1 MEDSKAAVTSAH
13 SDFPSLLST
22 LPPRRRS
29 PTPASYRDSCLS
41 LINAW
46 HLVQRE
52 RGDGGWGGSS
62 EWVRHS
68 GRDGEKQKKKKKAA
82 WIQEMGGFWQ
92 RSPPTRREGWE
103 LEDEVSLWPRFQDT
117 EPEEAETH
125 PTWTPSPSHAHP
137 STSVK
142 TITER
147 RGAPSG
153 DGSTPS
159 SDSLLLQLSSCLQRC
174 PSNLW
179 KSLER
184 ELRECWGCLD
194 KLLLWS
200 RLQMDSGSDHL
211 LGWQQ
216 RTPRWD
222 DGRASVDNKCRDLG
236 IFRWIPNSI
245 KSRCLFKK
253 RAP

>member
-22 LPPRRRS
+22 PPPRRRS

-52 RGDGGWGGSS
+52 RGDMGGRGVGVGSS
-62 EWVRHS
+62 EWVRHI
-68 GRDGEKQKKKKKAA
+68 GRDGEKQKKKAA

-117 EPEEAETH
+117 QPEEAETY
-125 PTWTPSPSHAHP
+125 PMWTPSPSHAHP

-142 TITER
+142 TITEERGPVWGRFHPVVR
-147 RGAPSG
+147 RLRTPCCCSSAAVCSAAPLTPGHSWKGNLGNAGAVWINFCFG
-153 DGSTPS
+153 ADS
-159 SDSLLLQLSSCLQRC
+159 SWILDPIICWDDS
-174 PSNLW
+174 
-179 KSLER
+179 R
-184 ELRECWGCLD
+184 ELPGGMTAEHLRTIRAATSPSKWV
-194 KLLLWS
+194 
-200 RLQMDSGSDHL
+200 SDES
-211 LGWQQ
+211 
-216 RTPRWD
+216 PI
-222 DGRASVDNKCRDLG
+222 A
-236 IFRWIPNSI
+236 F
-245 KSRCLFKK
+245 F
-253 RAP
+253 

>member
-22 LPPRRRS
+22 LPPRCRS

-52 RGDGGWGGSS
+52 GVGGGLQ
-62 EWVRHS
+62 S
-68 GRDGEKQKKKKKAA
+68 GCGTSVETARSKKKAA

-92 RSPPTRREGWE
+92 RSAPTRREGWE
-103 LEDEVSLWPRFQDT
+103 FEDEVSLWPRFQDT
-117 EPEEAETH
+117 QPEEAETYS
-125 PTWTPSPSHAHP
+125 TWTPSPSRAHP

-153 DGSTPS
+153 NGSTP
-159 SDSLLLQLSSCLQRC
+159 LCTAFGL
-174 PSNLW
+174 PV
-179 KSLER
+179 
-184 ELRECWGCLD
+184 
-194 KLLLWS
+194 
-200 RLQMDSGSDHL
+200 
-211 LGWQQ
+211 
-216 RTPRWD
+216 
-222 DGRASVDNKCRDLG
+222 A
-236 IFRWIPNSI
+236 
-245 KSRCLFKK
+245 
-253 RAP
+253 AA